1 MQLASDADFYLV
13 FEAATADV
21 SHVRDRRPHAQRS
34 AALCLLAVCTR
45 DERDF
50 SGAELV
56 CCTELEDRCLL
67 SAFSNM
73 QRLRRAARDRQL
85 LIGLRAQ
92 FDLGVRAG
100 AFHIIG
106 KGHAGLEFVSRRSE
120 HRHARCNYK
129 RPANQRL
136 ALARSHRI
144 IRDRHSHDLQR
155 AIEIIRHVIN
165 DFALGAIGI
174 DDARPKDDWLFRD
187 PLEGIQALIV
197 AAAAER
203 RHRTQ

>member
-1 MQLASDADFYLV
+1 MHLASDADFYLL
-13 FEAATADV
+13 FEAATAHV

-34 AALCLLAVCTR
+34 AALCLLAIRTR

-56 CCTELEDRCLL
+56 RCTELEDRCLL

-100 AFHIIG
+100 AFHVIG
-106 KGHAGLEFVSRRSE
+106 DGHAGFEFVSRRSE
-120 HRHARCNYK
+120 HRYARCNYK
-129 RPANQRL
+129 WPANKCL

-144 IRDRHSHDLQR
+144 IRDRDSHDLQR
-155 AIEIIRHVIN
+155 AIEIIGHVIN

-174 DDARPKDDWLFRD
+174 DDARPKHHWLFRD
-187 PLEGIQALIV
+187 TLKWIQALDV
-197 AAAAER
+197 TTSAKR
-203 RHRTQ
+203 